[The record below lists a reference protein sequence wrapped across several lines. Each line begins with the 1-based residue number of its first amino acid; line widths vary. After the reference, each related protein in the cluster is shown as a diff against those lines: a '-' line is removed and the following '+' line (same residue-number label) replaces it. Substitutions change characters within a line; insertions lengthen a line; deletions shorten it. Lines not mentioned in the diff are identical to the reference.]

1 MKFNLLHDL
10 NLAGVKWELSN
21 SVYLKNKEF
30 KKEDFEQNTNTIKNI
45 IAPISPISL
54 NASQEA
60 AGKATNFSELCN
72 AITEFNH
79 PLKMFAKNT
88 ILPTIGKRLLILI
101 DAPSSDDDESG
112 QILSGVSGELLNK
125 MLIAIGLEKNL
136 VSICPLIF
144 WRAPGGRMPTDEEL
158 SLTSPF
164 IDKFIELTM
173 PRAVL
178 TLGTLSAKY
187 KFKNN
192 SGFQIFSIPS
202 LEFMILKPDSKKI
215 AWEELQKLLK
225 SLE

>member
-10 NLAGVKWELSN
+10 DLAGVKWELSN
-21 SVYLKNKEF
+21 FAYPGNKEF
-30 KKEDFEQNTNTIKNI
+30 EKENYEQNTNTIKNI

-54 NASQEA
+54 TTSQEFA
-60 AGKATNFSELCN
+60 CKVTNFSELCN
-72 AITEFNH
+72 AITKFNH

-88 ILPTIGKRLLILI
+88 IMPTIGERLLILT
-101 DAPSSDDDESG
+101 DTPSSNDDESG

-125 MLIAIGLEKNL
+125 MLIAIGLEKDL
-136 VSICPLIF
+136 VSICPLLF
-144 WRAPGGRMPTDEEL
+144 WRTPGGRTPTDEEL

-164 IDKFIELTM
+164 IDKFIELTK
-173 PRAVL
+173 PKAVL
-178 TLGTLSAKY
+178 TLGALAAKY
-187 KFKNN
+187 QFKNN
-192 SGFQIFSIPS
+192 FGVQVFSIPN